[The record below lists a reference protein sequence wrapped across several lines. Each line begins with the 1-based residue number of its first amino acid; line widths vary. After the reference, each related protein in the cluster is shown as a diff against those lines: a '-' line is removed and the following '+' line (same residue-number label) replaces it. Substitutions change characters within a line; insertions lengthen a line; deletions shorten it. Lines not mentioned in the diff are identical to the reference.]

1 MKRLLKTV
9 GLAFAGALLGYIIG
23 SVFDPKSVT
32 WYTWF
37 FAGVP
42 FGWSFLGRYFGHL
55 VSTHLPTTLFLLV
68 IRVALAGLLGAD
80 SSGNYPLAGGVFFWK
95 RGVIL
100 FFPLHTG

>member
-9 GLAFAGALLGYIIG
+9 GLAFAGAFLGYIIG

-32 WYTWF
+32 WYIWF

-42 FGWSFLGRYFGHL
+42 FGWSFLSRYFGHL

-68 IRVALAGLLGAD
+68 IRVALAGLLGWVLIPVEIIR
-80 SSGNYPLAGGVFFWK
+80 SLVEFFSG
-95 RGVIL
+95 RRE
-100 FFPLHTG
+100 